1 MNRHFSLL
9 HSCCFLC
16 SPLVLLLL
24 HLLKPR
30 AADLGAHQLQLTGAQ
45 ILLKSK
51 PHTPLK
57 APCFISSSVLL
68 LWKLFR
74 LREGEGR
81 SWDFWILTQECSVL
95 GCMSHA
101 GLLVV
106 VPSEHLHFIPCNEGK
121 WIAMGQLVNASHPTS
136 RKLYFCRIPV
146 SHIYSDQG
154 TMPKPRP
161 SRACVLM
168 LVWINGRA
176 HFAVYQI
183 QAIAFELWMRSDT
196 LKYVHL
202 QQYYF
207 PPKKQYFFFF
217 FSRPFLDYIYVFVL
231 VCRIAMQ
238 IYNHIV
244 LCFKI
249 ISIPKS
255 KPLFLSCL
263 FSHPLLKRGAHHL
276 HTVLFLSCGRYYLK
290 SKISVSRFFC
300 SVFLSLC
307 WGILPWLLLYLF
319 PCIISQ
325 WSSRSCTVRKRYN
338 SSLVVFLDSFPAGIT
353 FQHKQEL
360 HRRIMSLD

>member
-1 MNRHFSLL
+1 MQVTPHPGNCIFVEYQSVTFTQIRAQCQNQDQVVPASWPCWSELMEGLILL
-9 HSCCFLC
+9 CIKSKQ
-16 SPLVLLLL
+16 L
-24 HLLKPR
+24 HLNSEWEV
-30 AADLGAHQLQLTGAQ
+30 
-45 ILLKSK
+45 ILRSM
-51 PHTPLK
+51 
-57 APCFISSSVLL
+57 CISNSTISPQKTV
-68 LWKLFR
+68 
-74 LREGEGR
+74 
-81 SWDFWILTQECSVL
+81 
-95 GCMSHA
+95 
-101 GLLVV
+101 
-106 VPSEHLHFIPCNEGK
+106 
-121 WIAMGQLVNASHPTS
+121 
-136 RKLYFCRIPV
+136 
-146 SHIYSDQG
+146 
-154 TMPKPRP
+154 
-161 SRACVLM
+161 
-168 LVWINGRA
+168 
-176 HFAVYQI
+176 
-183 QAIAFELWMRSDT
+183 
-196 LKYVHL
+196 
-202 QQYYF
+202 
-207 PPKKQYFFFF
+207 FFF

-263 FSHPLLKRGAHHL
+263 FSHPLLKRRARHL